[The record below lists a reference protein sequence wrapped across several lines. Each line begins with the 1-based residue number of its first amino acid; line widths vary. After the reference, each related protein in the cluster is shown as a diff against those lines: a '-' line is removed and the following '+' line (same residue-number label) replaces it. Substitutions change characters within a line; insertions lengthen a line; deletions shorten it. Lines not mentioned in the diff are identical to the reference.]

1 MSVLI
6 NVVSIV
12 ACVSAALLFLLLVTR
27 ISSAPARRDSN
38 EFTGAVMEVTGTTYA
53 VILAFTLSG
62 VWSMAQ
68 QAQANEE
75 QEANALVNVFRIA
88 SQLQDPNAKRIQ
100 DLCVRYADNVLQHEW
115 AAMQK
120 GQMTPEGADIINELW
135 MLAGQSQAHAQP
147 DAIAAYQLMEELR
160 GLTQYRRLRAM
171 QTREHLPKIL
181 WAVLIAGGIIT
192 VGAACFFGV
201 NKFSFHL
208 AQVLV
213 LTFLISL
220 VLVAIADIDRPYQGL
235 VKVEPTGFDFAIR
248 TLHSF
253 PKR

>member
-6 NVVSIV
+6 NILIII
-12 ACVSAALLFLLLVTR
+12 ACVSAGILFVLLVTR
-27 ISSAPARRDSN
+27 ISSAPARRESN
-38 EFTGAVMEVTGTTYA
+38 DFSGPVLEVIGTTYA

-62 VWSMAQ
+62 VWSTAQ
-68 QAQANEE
+68 QAQANEA

-100 DLCVRYADNVLQHEW
+100 DLSVRYADNVLQHEW

-120 GQMTPEGADIINELW
+120 GQMTPENADIINQLW
-135 MLAGQSQAHAQP
+135 LLAGQSQAHAQLG
-147 DAIAAYQLMEELR
+147 AIAAYQLMEELR

-171 QTREHLPKIL
+171 QTSEHLPKIL

-192 VGAACFFGV
+192 VGAASFFGV
-201 NKFSFHL
+201 KTFSFQ

-213 LTFLISL
+213 LTVLISL

-235 VKVEPTGFDFAIR
+235 VKVEPTGFDFAVS
-248 TLHSF
+248 SF
-253 PKR
+253 HTFPQQ

>member
-1 MSVLI
+1 VLTNALI
-6 NVVSIV
+6 IV
-12 ACVSAALLFLLLVTR
+12 ACVSAAILFMLFVTR
-27 ISSAPARRDSN
+27 VSTAPARRESN
-38 EFTGAVMEVTGTTYA
+38 DFTGAVVAVIGTTYA

-88 SQLQDPNAKRIQ
+88 SQLRDPNADRIQ
-100 DLCVRYADNVLQHEW
+100 QLCVHYADNTLRREW
-115 AAMQK
+115 AAMEK
-120 GQMTPEGADIINELW
+120 DQMTPEGAEIINQLW

-147 DAIAAYQLMEELR
+147 DGIAAYQLMEELR

-171 QTREHLPKIL
+171 QTREHLPRIL

-201 NKFSFHL
+201 NNFGFHL

-235 VKVEPTGFDFAIR
+235 VKVEPTGFNFAMQ
-248 TLHSF
+248 TFQSF
-253 PKR
+253 VQH

>member
-120 GQMTPEGADIINELW
+120 GQMTPEGADIINQLW
-135 MLAGQSQAHAQP
+135 LLAGQSAHARP
-147 DAIAAYQLMEELR
+147 DAITAYQLMEELR

-192 VGAACFFGV
+192 VGAASFFGV
-201 NKFSFHL
+201 SKFSFQ

-213 LTFLISL
+213 LTFLITL
-220 VLVAIADIDRPYQGL
+220 VLVAIADIDRPYRGL

-248 TLHSF
+248 TFHTF
-253 PKR
+253 PQQ

>member
-1 MSVLI
+1 MSALI
-6 NVVSIV
+6 NVLSIIT
-12 ACVSAALLFLLLVTR
+12 CVSAALLFLLLVTR
-27 ISSAPARRDSN
+27 ISSASGRTESN

-100 DLCVRYADNVLQHEW
+100 ELSIRYADNVLQHEW

-120 GQMTPEGADIINELW
+120 GRMTPEGADIINQLW
-135 MLAGQSQAHAQP
+135 LLAGQSAHTRP
-147 DAIAAYQLMEELR
+147 DAITAYQLMEELR

-192 VGAACFFGV
+192 VGAASFFGV
-201 NKFSFHL
+201 NRFSFQ

-220 VLVAIADIDRPYQGL
+220 VLVAIADIDRPYRGL

-248 TLHSF
+248 TFRTF
-253 PKR
+253 PQQ